1 MYDLVVAAHVVAG
14 ALGLAAGPVAA
25 LARRKARGLHTA
37 TGWTYQACCFVLCT
51 TSLVF
56 VAVHP
61 SFWPFAL
68 IAVGTQAAA
77 AGAVVVRRRRRPGW
91 VPMHVGLA
99 LGSYVSFVTAFCVQ
113 TFGGVLAWVV
123 PSTVGGALVTMVAT
137 RVAQAQQ
144 RPQRTAASASGR
156 VKAPA

>member
-14 ALGLAAGPVAA
+14 ALGLAAGPAAA
-25 LARRKARGLHTA
+25 LVRRKARGLHTA
-37 TGWTYQACCFVLCT
+37 TGWAYQACCFVLCT

-68 IAVGTQAAA
+68 IAVGTQVAA

-91 VPMHVGLA
+91 LPLHVGLA

-113 TFGGVLAWVV
+113 TFGGPLAWVV
-123 PSTVGGALVTMVAT
+123 PSALGSVVVTTVAS
-137 RVAQAQQ
+137 RVARAQQ
-144 RPQRTAASASGR
+144 RPQRTAARASGS
-156 VKAPA
+156 VKEPA

>member
-1 MYDLVVAAHVVAG
+1 MYDLVVAAHVLAG

-37 TGWTYQACCFVLCT
+37 TGWAYQGCCFVLCT

-61 SFWPFAL
+61 SLWPFAL
-68 IAVGTQAAA
+68 IAVSTQAAA
-77 AGAVVVRRRRRPGW
+77 AGSVVVRRRRRPGW

-113 TFGGVLAWVV
+113 TFGGPLAWAV
-123 PSTVGGALVTMVAT
+123 PSAIGTVVVTGVT
-137 RVAQAQQ
+137 SRVAQAQQ
-144 RPQRTAASASGR
+144 RPQRTAARASGR

>member
-1 MYDLVVAAHVVAG
+1 MYDLVVAAHVAAG

-25 LARRKARGLHTA
+25 LARSKARGLHTFS
-37 TGWTYQACCFVLCT
+37 GWTYQGCCAVLCA

-61 SFWPFAL
+61 SLWPFAV
-68 IAVGTQAAA
+68 IATATQAAA
-77 AGAVVVRRRRRPGW
+77 VAGVVVRRRRRPGW
-91 VPMHVGLA
+91 VPLHVGFV

-123 PSTVGGALVTMVAT
+123 PSVVGTVVVNVVAA
-137 RVAQAQQ
+137 RVARAGV
-144 RPQRTAASASGR
+144 RPQRTAASASGS